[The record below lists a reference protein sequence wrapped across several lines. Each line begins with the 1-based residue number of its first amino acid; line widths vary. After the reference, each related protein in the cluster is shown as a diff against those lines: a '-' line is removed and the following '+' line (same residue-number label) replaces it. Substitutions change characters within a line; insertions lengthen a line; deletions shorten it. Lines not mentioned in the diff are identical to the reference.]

1 LRCSDDSVL
10 NMKLRNYVE
19 LLERTTQ
26 GCKSDQ
32 PMLSSLNLPPILR
45 LLQLTIEQWVLL
57 AGEFD
62 KLFSHVAGHLAAMD
76 ACVSKRSKRRACVR
90 PAARSLLNCSNA
102 C

>member
-1 LRCSDDSVL
+1 
-10 NMKLRNYVE
+10 
-19 LLERTTQ
+19 
-26 GCKSDQ
+26 
-32 PMLSSLNLPPILR
+32 

-90 PAARSLLNCSNA
+90 PAARSSLNCSNA